1 MRSKV
6 IQSMRPFC
14 HFILRAPRSA
24 LLLFTLGI
32 TFVNSSA
39 AQLVTSLAP
48 MIERVSPAVVNI
60 SVSGSVDV
68 DNPLTNNPFF
78 S

>member
-1 MRSKV
+1 MRSLNLFDFH
-6 IQSMRPFC
+6 IQRKALVA
-14 HFILRAPRSA
+14 FIV
-24 LLLFTLGI
+24 GI
-32 TFVNSSA
+32 SFAGSTA
-39 AQLVTSLAP
+39 AQLITSLAP

-78 S
+78 RDFLEP